1 MNQQFPSFPCK
12 EMLQLSFLIF
22 VQWNIKGNRNME
34 CALFWL
40 FLGSYLDNQGKMHS
54 VQVIFIMYILGGVG
68 RKNKQVCEMLLIL
81 LVNKYI
87 FTQ

>member
-1 MNQQFPSFPCK
+1 
-12 EMLQLSFLIF
+12 MLQLSFLIF
-22 VQWNIKGNRNME
+22 VQWNIKGNRNNDME

-68 RKNKQVCEMLLIL
+68 RKNKRVCEMLLIL